1 MQNRATQMNKE
12 NFSILRQKIIPKKL
26 VEKTFVNQDR
36 FSIADNILI
45 PTVSEIKKSL
55 VLRKTF
61 SIPEDE
67 MINFKKIKNRALDYR
82 VVISDSEI
90 VRLGL
95 DLVSNLE
102 DKEFQEKILNIN
114 KLTVGRPK
122 SL

>member
-1 MQNRATQMNKE
+1 MNKE
-12 NFSILRQKIIPKKL
+12 KFSILKQKITPKET
-26 VEKTFVNQDR
+26 VEKDSTKQDR
-36 FSIADNILI
+36 FAIADNILI
-45 PTVSEIKKSL
+45 PVESEIKKSL

-67 MINFKKIKNRALDYR
+67 IMNFKRIKNRALDYR

-95 DLVSNLE
+95 ILVANLE
-102 DKEFQEKILNIN
+102 DKVFQEKILNIN